1 MFYIINV
8 AYKDSLISVL
18 TVTTYPE
25 PVDTI
30 EEVANLVQTLY
41 INV

>member
-25 PVDTI
+25 PINTI
-30 EEVANLVQTLY
+30 EDVAKLVQA
-41 INV
+41 